1 MNELQVFNNEEFGK
15 VRVVEVNGEGWL
27 VGKDI
32 IEALGYDLK
41 TNRYGL
47 YISKYVDEEDKLD
60 CNSQS
65 SFGINYKEL
74 GQRGGILINE
84 SGLYSLVLESQL
96 PQAKKFR
103 RWVTSEVLPSIR
115 KHGAYMTEDTIEKAL
130 ADPDFLI
137 KLATQLKEEKE
148 ARRLAEEKLEQQ
160 KPLMD
165 FVNTVTGSSD
175 CIDMNEMAKL
185 IQNEGIKLG
194 RNKLFEL
201 LRENKILM
209 SNNQPYQK
217 YLDNGYFKVIETTKH
232 TPYGDKV
239 FCKTMVTGKGQV
251 YIVQFVKSK
260 MSNEESKEN

>member
-1 MNELQVFNNEEFGK
+1 MNELQVFNNDEFGNI
-15 VRVVEVNGEGWL
+15 RVTIIDGKEMF
-27 VGKDI
+27 VGKDV
-32 IEALGYDLK
+32 AKSLGYSNPRDA
-41 TNRYGL
+41 
-47 YISKYVDEEDKLD
+47 ISRHCKGVVKHDSFKEGGHCVALITEGDMYRLITHSKLPSAEEFEK
-60 CNSQS
+60 
-65 SFGINYKEL
+65 
-74 GQRGGILINE
+74 
-84 SGLYSLVLESQL
+84 
-96 PQAKKFR
+96 
-103 RWVTSEVLPSIR
+103 WVFDEVLPTIR

-130 ADPDFLI
+130 TDPDFLI

-251 YIVQFVKSK
+251 YIVQFVKNK
-260 MSNEESKEN
+260 ISNEESKEN